1 MRRGRSDDPALAS
14 AVRILARRDHGT
26 AELARKLTGRGF
38 DDSAVSAALAR
49 CRELGYLDDERAGR
63 VRLRSLKD
71 RACGVRRMVADL
83 TGRGFA
89 KELVDRLIDE
99 AVDEAG
105 ERDRARRALSSRWAA
120 LRREPD
126 PRRRQ
131 ARAWR
136 FLQGRGFTPAV
147 IADVLSEAG

>member
-1 MRRGRSDDPALAS
+1 VRGRRTEDPALA
-14 AVRILARRDHGT
+14 AAARILARRDHST
-26 AELARKLTGRGF
+26 VELARKLSGRGF

-63 VRLRSLKD
+63 ARLRVLKR
-71 RACGVRRMVADL
+71 RARGVRRMVADL
-83 TGRGFA
+83 TGRGFDP
-89 KELVDRLIDE
+89 ELVARLTDE

-105 ERDRARRALSSRWAA
+105 ERDRARRALAGRWAA
-120 LRREPD
+120 LCREPD

-147 IADVLSEAG
+147 IAEVLAEAE